1 MDRLNRDRP
10 PLPHAR
16 RLQDTEHRCPA
27 CGDALARY
35 RAYRVEFE
43 GCPRCRGIWLDLEK
57 LRRLKDRAADGGWHN
72 LRWMDDEIEAIEGAQ
87 GVLSDRK
94 CPKCDDQRMV
104 ATTLGDSQ
112 VVVDV
117 CPGCR
122 GIWLDGEEF
131 EEITAYLR
139 DELDRMSPE
148 EARAALMEE
157 LREVWHGPEGTV
169 GELRDALA
177 ALGTLVN
184 ISIFEHPRLAEF
196 LSRLKPFG

>member
-1 MDRLNRDRP
+1 MDHEKTIPP
-10 PLPHAR
+10 PLPHAH
-16 RLQDTEHRCPA
+16 RLEDTEHRCPG
-27 CGDALARY
+27 CGGVLARY

-57 LRRLKDRAADGGWHN
+57 LRRLKDRAGGGWHN
-72 LRWMDDEIEAIEGAQ
+72 LRWMDDEIEAIEGAE
-87 GVLSDRK
+87 GALSDRK
-94 CPKCDDQRMV
+94 CPKCDDQRLV

-131 EEITAYLR
+131 EQITAYLR
-139 DELDRMSPE
+139 DEVDRMSSD

-157 LREVWHGPEGTV
+157 LREVWHGPEGAV

-177 ALGTLVN
+177 ALGALVN

-196 LSRLKPFG
+196 LSQFRLFG